1 MGSFPTG
8 LSTGVSAAMDA
19 LSTQPS
25 SDNKTVKA
33 AKDFESLL
41 LGQILKSVHEENGWL
56 DSDDDEADSAA
67 ISLGEEQLARM
78 MSASGG
84 IGISKMIEKGLQANT
99 ATGSTSASAATE
111 APTSS

>member
-1 MGSFPTG
+1 
-8 LSTGVSAAMDA
+8 MDA

-25 SDNKTVKA
+25 TDTDKTVKA

-56 DSDDDEADSAA
+56 DSDDDEAGSAA

-84 IGISKMIEKGLQANT
+84 IGISKLIEKGLQANT
-99 ATGSTSASAATE
+99 TADSGSLTAASDATAKS
-111 APTSS
+111 

>member
-1 MGSFPTG
+1 
-8 LSTGVSAAMDA
+8 MDA

-25 SDNKTVKA
+25 PDNKTIKA

-56 DSDDDEADSAA
+56 DSDDDEAGSAA
-67 ISLGEEQLARM
+67 VSLGEEQLARM

-84 IGISKMIEKGLQANT
+84 IGFAKVIEKGLQAST
-99 ATGSTSASAATE
+99 ATAAASTSETSEPAAAT
-111 APTSS
+111 

>member
-1 MGSFPTG
+1 
-8 LSTGVSAAMDA
+8 MDA

-25 SDNKTVKA
+25 PDNKTVKA

-56 DSDDDEADSAA
+56 DSDDDEAGSAA

-84 IGISKMIEKGLQANT
+84 IGFAKVIEKGLQADT
-99 ATGSTSASAATE
+99 ATDSTSA
-111 APTSS
+111 TSETPNAS